1 MHAYT
6 RYRIVQ
12 AKPIFCRFVLVTLRN
27 LGFPFLPSL
36 RFLFF
41 PDFGRKEIRG
51 YVLSFSSKRE
61 AEGEL
66 IPLETFVSEDREEI
80 WLFFRLEED
89 RKFEDEE

>member
-41 PDFGRKEIRG
+41 PDFGS

-61 AEGEL
+61 GEL
-66 IPLETFVSEDREEI
+66 VPLETFVSEDREEI